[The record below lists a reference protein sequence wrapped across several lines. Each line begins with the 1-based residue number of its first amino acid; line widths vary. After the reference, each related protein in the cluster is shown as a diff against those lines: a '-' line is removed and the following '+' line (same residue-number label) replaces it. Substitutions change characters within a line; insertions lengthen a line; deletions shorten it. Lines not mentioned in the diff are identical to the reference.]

1 MALDDAAV
9 FEGGVTVGNVVED
22 DGVNIT
28 EGSAKGVDVNIAAGG
43 TILGVEVGVTEDA
56 VVDGSNGVDV
66 LEVEGIAAGGELGTS
81 WVVTAGGFTARGVVD
96 DTGTS
101 GVVKGE
107 LL

>member
-1 MALDDAAV
+1 M
-9 FEGGVTVGNVVED
+9 FEGGVTVGKAVEE
-22 DGVNIT
+22 DGVDIT
-28 EGSAKGVDVNIAAGG
+28 VGSAKDVDVNVAAGG
-43 TILGVEVGVTEDA
+43 TILGVDVGVTEDA

-81 WVVTAGGFTARGVVD
+81 WVVGFTARGAVD

-101 GVVKGE
+101 GVVKSE